1 MEGGKNIQCGKD
13 KLVNKWC
20 WENWAAT
27 FERMKLEHSLTPYTE
42 ANSKWIKDLT
52 VKLDT
57 TNIKLEESR
66 LDPLT
71 EITARPFGVYLLV
84 RDR

>member
-1 MEGGKNIQCGKD
+1 MEKTSSSISGAGKTGQLRLK
-13 KLVNKWC
+13 
-20 WENWAAT
+20 
-27 FERMKLEHSLTPYTE
+27 RMKLEHSLTPYTE